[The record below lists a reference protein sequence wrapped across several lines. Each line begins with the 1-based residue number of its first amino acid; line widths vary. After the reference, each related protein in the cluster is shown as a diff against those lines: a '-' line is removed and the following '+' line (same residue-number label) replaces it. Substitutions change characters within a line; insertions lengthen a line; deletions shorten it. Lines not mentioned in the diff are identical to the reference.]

1 MLLTVVQQQSIC
13 HLGEA
18 PTKVTQFQLF
28 CFCSIFDYNYLY
40 STYADDTNFF
50 LKYIVSIK
58 HMVDILIFFV
68 LFELRRNLTK
78 SEITGIGV
86 LKEVQVAVCGM
97 RCIYLNSNMLKH

>member
-1 MLLTVVQQQSIC
+1 
-13 HLGEA
+13 
-18 PTKVTQFQLF
+18 
-28 CFCSIFDYNYLY
+28 
-40 STYADDTNFF
+40 
-50 LKYIVSIK
+50 
-58 HMVDILIFFV
+58 MVDILIFFV